1 MSLLWFYFMQMSME
15 GAIIP
20 RTEDVLTVYVPPK
33 KRRGRASSVVWEHF
47 DKIKEEIGD
56 SWKTQCKHCKQIYSS
71 AQKNGTSHLKRHMDR
86 CPKLGTSALSL
97 PTMSAIVVKDRLVEY
112 ESSNKRSRLISKVWE
127 DFEKLKAERDDIL
140 KAQCRHCKQIL
151 SGASKHGTSH
161 LKRHLERCSKR
172 KLAVRQLLLST
183 EVQNIKQ
190 LFGFK

>member
-1 MSLLWFYFMQMSME
+1 MLMPSFL
-15 GAIIP
+15 
-20 RTEDVLTVYVPPK
+20 DVHGRCNHTKDRGCTHSVCSTK
-33 KRRGRASSVVWEHF
+33 EKEGRASSVVWEHF

-97 PTMSAIVVKDRLVEY
+97 PTMSSIVVKDRLVEY

-161 LKRHLERCSKR
+161 LKRHPRDAQS
-172 KLAVRQLLLST
+172 VNLL
-183 EVQNIKQ
+183 
-190 LFGFK
+190 